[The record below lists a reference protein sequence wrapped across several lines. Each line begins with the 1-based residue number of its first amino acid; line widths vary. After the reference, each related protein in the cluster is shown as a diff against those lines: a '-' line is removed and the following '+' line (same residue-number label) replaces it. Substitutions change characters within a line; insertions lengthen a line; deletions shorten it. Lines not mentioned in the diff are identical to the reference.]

1 MVKNYRMRQNVKQPK
16 GEPLYYSCILIS
28 KLKVTKSLKATCK
41 LKDYEPQVIS
51 KGNDSGH

>member
-1 MVKNYRMRQNVKQPK
+1 MRQNVKQPK
-16 GEPLYYSCILIS
+16 GGPLYYSCILIS

-41 LKDYEPQVIS
+41 PKDCEPQVIS